1 MNQTLFIVCIAVI
14 CVLAVVL
21 IAWLIAAL
29 VRQGKKS
36 VKGKVVVIDETAY
49 ELVPLGEQPT
59 SPALPVQTVAAAPEL
74 VAAQTVEEVAATSVA
89 EEERFP
95 SEIEGGVMF
104 VRNEIL
110 PYPEAYLRLS
120 SAQRGYIDELLAYA
134 ESKDGVKKVVNDKS
148 ASVYLGKKLL
158 VRTMIRRGIVTARLT
173 VQNNDFAAYTD
184 SAGLK
189 LKEKPID
196 VKIENGTMISHIK
209 DIIDITYKDL
219 LQERE
224 RKEEEKREQRRQKR
238 RLAREAKLAAEKNF
252 EEQQENA

>member
-1 MNQTLFIVCIAVI
+1 M
-14 CVLAVVL
+14 
-21 IAWLIAAL
+21 
-29 VRQGKKS
+29 S
-36 VKGKVVVIDETAY
+36 
-49 ELVPLGEQPT
+49 
-59 SPALPVQTVAAAPEL
+59 
-74 VAAQTVEEVAATSVA
+74 
-89 EEERFP
+89 
-95 SEIEGGVMF
+95 
-104 VRNEIL
+104 
-110 PYPEAYLRLS
+110 
-120 SAQRGYIDELLAYA
+120 YIDELLAYA